1 MVASSVPPQS
11 LLKII
16 VVPRRK
22 GSSSPWLTRESIP
35 YCDHKPLFAPILKT
49 RSRLRKQRTL
59 RLTSVIILPSPAM
72 DDYGVMD
79 EQLWLSNGRS
89 NRLLKHSAFSSI
101 PVNDGL
107 TAKGSSGELR
117 LETYSRL
124 DLHERYMSS
133 EEEASPSPDSDSV
146 SQFEGRECHREEGSK
161 VEKQE
166 GEGVADD
173 HRRAPWD
180 AEVPETSTESFFEA
194 FRQEVAVAVPIL
206 AIGRPKLVDISKVA
220 PMQKRKRVN
229 PSATTEPGNVQKGFG
244 ARRTVNVNDVPDQM
258 SKTAQPL
265 TAPESWLPDNEAAL
279 TEEDSDHL
287 PGLHL
292 QKPLSYNDYDPYS
305 LNPPRLSPRNS
316 YSAPVKKPGS
326 VARARKQTMTP
337 GAMASTPGWR
347 GIGRSLSFPK
357 PQPASPPPPR
367 QVLKKPRML
376 PRGATER
383 SSTPL
388 IPPFVPQNERGDRS

>member
-1 MVASSVPPQS
+1 
-11 LLKII
+11 
-16 VVPRRK
+16 
-22 GSSSPWLTRESIP
+22 
-35 YCDHKPLFAPILKT
+35 
-49 RSRLRKQRTL
+49 
-59 RLTSVIILPSPAM
+59 M
-72 DDYGVMD
+72 DDYGFMD

-146 SQFEGRECHREEGSK
+146 SQFEGRECHSDEGSRI
-161 VEKQE
+161 EKEE
-166 GEGVADD
+166 GEGVG
-173 HRRAPWD
+173 
-180 AEVPETSTESFFEA
+180 AEVPETSKESFFEA

-220 PMQKRKRVN
+220 PMHKRKRVN
-229 PSATTEPGNVQKGFG
+229 PGATTEPRNVQKGFG
-244 ARRTVNVNDVPDQM
+244 ARRTLNITDVPDQM
-258 SKTAQPL
+258 SETAQPL

-287 PGLHL
+287 PDLHL
-292 QKPLSYNDYDPYS
+292 QKPLSYNDYNPYS

-357 PQPASPPPPR
+357 PQPAAPPPPR

-388 IPPFVPQNERGDRS
+388 IPPFVPQNERGDRW

>member
-1 MVASSVPPQS
+1 
-11 LLKII
+11 
-16 VVPRRK
+16 
-22 GSSSPWLTRESIP
+22 
-35 YCDHKPLFAPILKT
+35 
-49 RSRLRKQRTL
+49 
-59 RLTSVIILPSPAM
+59 M
-72 DDYGVMD
+72 DDCGIMD

-117 LETYSRL
+117 LETYPRL

-146 SQFEGRECHREEGSK
+146 SQFGGRECRREEGSNG
-161 VEKQE
+161 ERPE
-166 GEGVADD
+166 GEGVGDD
-173 HRRAPWD
+173 HRRASCD
-180 AEVPETSTESFFEA
+180 AEIPEMSTASCLEA
-194 FRQEVAVAVPIL
+194 FQQEVAVAVRIL
-206 AIGRPKLVDISKVA
+206 AIGRPKLVDIYKVA

-229 PSATTEPGNVQKGFG
+229 PSATMEPRNVQKGFG
-244 ARRTVNVNDVPDQM
+244 ARQTLDANDVPDRV

-265 TAPESWLPDNEAAL
+265 TAPESWLPENEAAL
-279 TEEDSDHL
+279 IEEDSDLL

-337 GAMASTPGWR
+337 AAMASTPGWR

-383 SSTPL
+383 TSIPL
-388 IPPFVPQNERGDRS
+388 IPPFVPQNERGDRW